1 MHLLVDVGNTRA
13 KWAVSDGTHLTGY
26 TAVDHGQIA
35 AELRAYIDRFPSAIS
50 ATLVANVAGPAIAQV
65 LALVIRECTGQEPT
79 FLQSPRELCGVHN
92 AYRVPE
98 KLGIDR
104 LTAMIG
110 ARYTLPS
117 ESLCV
122 VCVGTAMTI
131 DAVDRTGQH
140 LGGLIVPGPQLMV
153 GSLYAQTSDIGQRA
167 AGGKRSQG
175 FLAID
180 TLGAVEQGAEQALA
194 ALIDRI
200 VVSLKAQLSET
211 PKVVMTGGAAK
222 SIRHLVSEPIIEIPD
237 LVLRGLAVVAQQ
249 RV

>member
-13 KWAVSDGTHLTGY
+13 KWGVSNGTNVAGY
-26 TAVDHGQIA
+26 MAVDHGQIA
-35 AELRAYIDRFPSAIS
+35 AELCAYIDRLPNAIS
-50 ATLVANVAGPAIAQV
+50 ATLIANVAGPAIAEL
-65 LALVIRECTGQEPT
+65 LARVIRHSTGQEPT
-79 FLQSPRELCGVHN
+79 FLQSRRELCGVQN

-104 LTAMIG
+104 LIAMVG
-110 ARYTLPS
+110 ARHTLPS
-117 ESLCV
+117 GSLCV
-122 VCVGTAMTI
+122 VCVGTAMTV
-131 DAVDRTGQH
+131 DAVDHTGQH
-140 LGGLIVPGPQLMV
+140 LGGLIVPGPQLMA

-167 AGGKRSQG
+167 AGGERSHG

-180 TLGAVEQGAEQALA
+180 TLGAVEQGAEQALS

-200 VVSLKAQLSET
+200 VARLKAQLGEF
-211 PKVVMTGGAAK
+211 PRVVLTGGAAK
-222 SIRHLVSEPIIEIPD
+222 SIRHLVSEPVIVIPD